1 MNKVKDEILS
11 ITNFSR
17 TAALTTVENKIS
29 NASDLV
35 KKRDCNTKYNE
46 IEKKII
52 NDDHSNTY
60 ITTPEFNKF

>member
-52 NDDHSNTY
+52 NYDHSNTY